1 MTGHGPLSLSL
12 SRSFV
17 RSLAANAFLS
27 SITCGAWAKYVTL
40 ATKPEGPRRAS
51 LLPPPSMSARPP
63 SAPVS
68 ETERERARARPP
80 SRQGQAPQ
88 PARANVNH
96 EEAESSSERGPPRI
110 PARRLRGLSRPL
122 TPSGPSRS
130 LPSPGPPLSREWK
143 GTLPGDGGVNPT
155 AAEER
160 VGPRGEGLFLRRARE
175 RDPPLPFDRVDR
187 FPSSLHRT
195 GFSPRDSPP
204 PLDFLSPSESQSRHR
219 HLLLESSLT
228 SPAGPP
234 APPSPRPRA
243 PPSPLP
249 ASP

>member
-1 MTGHGPLSLSL
+1 MHFSLPLHA
-12 SRSFV
+12 V
-17 RSLAANAFLS
+17 R
-27 SITCGAWAKYVTL
+27 
-40 ATKPEGPRRAS
+40 GPRTLLLRRNRRVRGARPSS